1 MKTLFSFMIEKD
13 VLKKLKNIPDI
24 TAAELVRN
32 SIDFYL
38 DKRQTSIFRINRP
51 IEVIFYELKNNMPLS
66 IEDYVS
72 LLTKLDN
79 FYTGKNITCLSDEE
93 TVLFAFCTA
102 EILLLTFTDSNISN
116 HPAKYFTD
124 YFCVD
129 QKYDYIL
136 SRVNFVELIGFLHL
150 QEGQKIFNILGLI
163 RILEVYLRDKVS
175 KNEEQKVFPYLQILK
190 LILIKLTKH
199 FFIED
204 EKKIFSDLPQYPTDE
219 KTIKTKQI
227 DKEDLDKIYCTFSDD
242 DFSFLGNLYV
252 VDKTIG
258 RFYLEVKDKNCGYAT
273 LSLAQWVDMIAF
285 IKDPKEYQP
294 KHFLYVKSRND
305 FMMEWRYPF
314 MVGNFEKFQDFV
326 LNLIQTEEYKNF
338 MNFVYE
344 F

>member
-124 YFCVD
+124 YF
-129 QKYDYIL
+129 
-136 SRVNFVELIGFLHL
+136 
-150 QEGQKIFNILGLI
+150 
-163 RILEVYLRDKVS
+163 
-175 KNEEQKVFPYLQILK
+175 
-190 LILIKLTKH
+190 
-199 FFIED
+199 
-204 EKKIFSDLPQYPTDE
+204 
-219 KTIKTKQI
+219 
-227 DKEDLDKIYCTFSDD
+227 
-242 DFSFLGNLYV
+242 
-252 VDKTIG
+252 
-258 RFYLEVKDKNCGYAT
+258 
-273 LSLAQWVDMIAF
+273 
-285 IKDPKEYQP
+285 
-294 KHFLYVKSRND
+294 
-305 FMMEWRYPF
+305 
-314 MVGNFEKFQDFV
+314 
-326 LNLIQTEEYKNF
+326 
-338 MNFVYE
+338 
-344 F
+344 